1 MRISHEKFCAKYLK
15 IVDKNAVSRD
25 FIFNS
30 AQKKLNDTI
39 ERLEKENKPV
49 RIIILKA
56 RQLGVSTYTES
67 KCFSVA
73 TLNKNTRCGII
84 TQKEDATTNL
94 FNMSKNFYN
103 NLPIDFR
110 PQIKAS
116 NAKELIFDTPDGQGL
131 GSKIKC
137 MTAGAEGVGR
147 SDTYMFLHI
156 SEYAF
161 WKGDKKRTYQG
172 LVQAVPSTPKT
183 YIIIESTPNGFDD
196 FKELWDKAVAGENDY
211 VPLFFPWYEMK
222 EYRRPYTG
230 FPLTDTEEQLKIDY
244 NLDNDQITWR
254 RWCIKNN
261 CLDDEEMFKQEYPS
275 NPTECFLSTGNCIF
289 DKEKIMRQL
298 QKNIQPIKVG
308 YFKYTLND
316 DTPDKICFEDDYKG
330 FIKIYEEPII
340 GHPYVIGGD
349 TSGEGSDFF
358 TATVVDNYTGYT
370 VAVLKFQFDEDL
382 YACQMFCL
390 GHYYNYAL
398 IGIEANFSS
407 YPIKLLEKMGYDN
420 MFIRITEDNYTE
432 KPMRSFGFRTTVKTR
447 PIIISNLV
455 KMVRE
460 TPELFVDKQTLEEF
474 LTFIRDENGKP
485 VAQLGK
491 HDDLVMSTAIAYY
504 LYIGDQQSHTID
516 SKHISRINTNAHFW
530 AKELEEDEE
539 GEYIEWD

>member
-1 MRISHEKFCAKYLK
+1 
-15 IVDKNAVSRD
+15 
-25 FIFNS
+25 
-30 AQKKLNDTI
+30 
-39 ERLEKENKPV
+39 
-49 RIIILKA
+49 
-56 RQLGVSTYTES
+56 
-67 KCFSVA
+67 
-73 TLNKNTRCGII
+73 
-84 TQKEDATTNL
+84 
-94 FNMSKNFYN
+94 
-103 NLPIDFR
+103 
-110 PQIKAS
+110 
-116 NAKELIFDTPDGQGL
+116 
-131 GSKIKC
+131 
-137 MTAGAEGVGR
+137 
-147 SDTYMFLHI
+147 
-156 SEYAF
+156 
-161 WKGDKKRTYQG
+161 
-172 LVQAVPSTPKT
+172 
-183 YIIIESTPNGFDD
+183 
-196 FKELWDKAVAGENDY
+196 
-211 VPLFFPWYEMK
+211 
-222 EYRRPYTG
+222 
-230 FPLTDTEEQLKIDY
+230 
-244 NLDNDQITWR
+244 
-254 RWCIKNN
+254 
-261 CLDDEEMFKQEYPS
+261 
-275 NPTECFLSTGNCIF
+275 
-289 DKEKIMRQL
+289 MRQL

-370 VAVLKFQFDEDL
+370 VATLKFQFDEDL

-474 LTFIRDENGKP
+474 LTFVRDESGKP